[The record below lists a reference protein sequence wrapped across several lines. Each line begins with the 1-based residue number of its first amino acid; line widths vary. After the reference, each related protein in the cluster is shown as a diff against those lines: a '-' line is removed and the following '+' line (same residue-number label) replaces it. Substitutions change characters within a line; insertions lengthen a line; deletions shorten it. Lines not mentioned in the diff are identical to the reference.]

1 MKMFDHKN
9 IVKLLVVCIKG
20 ESAFAGDGVDDTRY
34 ANYISG
40 VLS

>member
-20 ESAFAGDGVDDTRY
+20 ESAFEVMELMIHGMQITY
-34 ANYISG
+34 
-40 VLS
+40 LEF